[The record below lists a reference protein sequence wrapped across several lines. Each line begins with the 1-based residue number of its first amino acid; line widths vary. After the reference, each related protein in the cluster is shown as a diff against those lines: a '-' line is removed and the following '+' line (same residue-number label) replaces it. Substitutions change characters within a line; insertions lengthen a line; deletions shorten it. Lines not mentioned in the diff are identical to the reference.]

1 MLIKCSNTSKQ
12 RNSKYVVWKY
22 RTPVSKILNLSLS
35 KFASMFSSVIR
46 LRRQHKV
53 PGLKLKLRPDQRGNV
68 SEKLF
73 FLEKE
78 YKLCFSR
85 WKYYCFPHWNHH
97 LPTSG
102 KTIIVKSNKIFFNNR
117 EDRSSLVEN
126 RLV

>member
-1 MLIKCSNTSKQ
+1 MLIKYSNTSKQ

-53 PGLKLKLRPDQRGNV
+53 PGLKLKLRPDQRGNI
-68 SEKLF
+68 SEKLEKEF

-78 YKLCFSR
+78 YKLCFR
-85 WKYYCFPHWNHH
+85 QWKYYCFPH
-97 LPTSG
+97 
-102 KTIIVKSNKIFFNNR
+102 
-117 EDRSSLVEN
+117 
-126 RLV
+126 